1 MTKDK
6 AVFDKYAGMGK
17 KLIDLHLLKNIPSDN
32 AIKVS
37 LGDAKGN
44 FIIDKLSYANSKI
57 HLSVSPANK
66 SSHGGLI
73 TFEGVT
79 TGIYDFEIGS
89 RKPVD
94 LWIKN
99 RIKDKV
105 PLKIE
110 DLQHIKNMIIAIKQT
125 IIVMEN
131 IELLGE
137 EYLSDI

>member
-1 MTKDK
+1 
-6 AVFDKYAGMGK
+6 VFDKYAALGK
-17 KLIDLHLLKNIPSDN
+17 MLIDLHLLKNLPTDN

-37 LGDAKGN
+37 LGEAKGD
-44 FIIDKLSYANSKI
+44 FVIDKLTYADGKI
-57 HLSVSPANK
+57 HLSVLPANQ

-79 TGIYDFEIGS
+79 AGVYDFEIGS

-105 PLKIE
+105 HLKLE
-110 DLQHIKNMIIAIKQT
+110 ELQHIKNMIITIKQT
-125 IIVMEN
+125 IIVMKN

-137 EYLSDI
+137 EYLRKP